1 MGKFFHTGRVASMM
15 VRPASE
21 PVYSI
26 GAVAR
31 MLGVTT
37 PALRAWEERYRV
49 VVPARSGG
57 DQRLYSRDEVDQLR
71 FVERLMK
78 SGLHA
83 ADAHRVLA
91 QRLQEGMTLVPDAEP
106 RSGVSILLAERD
118 IYSAQMIEYV
128 LRTEGYQVTVALD
141 APDALEIFGR
151 TAPDLVILELVI
163 SGGVG
168 VKLCRELA
176 DRGARIIAIS
186 SLAVG
191 DAAIEAGA
199 EAFLRK
205 PLDPLQALSTARDLL
220 GTSALVADRRL
231 VRQA

>member
-1 MGKFFHTGRVASMM
+1 MGRFFHSDRVATVM

-31 MLGVTT
+31 MLRVTT
-37 PALRAWEERYRV
+37 AALRAWEERYGV

-176 DRGARIIAIS
+176 DRGARIIAVS

-205 PLDPLQALSTARDLL
+205 PLDPLHALSTARDLV

>member
-1 MGKFFHTGRVASMM
+1 M

-31 MLGVTT
+31 MLRVTT
-37 PALRAWEERYRV
+37 AALRAWEERYGV

-78 SGLHA
+78 SGLQA

-106 RSGVSILLAERD
+106 RSGASILLAERD

-128 LRTEGYQVTVALD
+128 LRTEGYEVTVALD

-176 DRGARIIAIS
+176 DRGARIIAVS

-191 DAAIEAGA
+191 DAAIGAGA

-205 PLDPLQALSTARDLL
+205 PLDPLHALSTARDLV

>member
-1 MGKFFHTGRVASMM
+1 MGRFFHSDRVATVM

-31 MLGVTT
+31 MLRVTT
-37 PALRAWEERYRV
+37 AALRAWEERYGV

-176 DRGARIIAIS
+176 DRGARIIAVS

-205 PLDPLQALSTARDLL
+205 PLDSLHALSTARDLV

>member
-1 MGKFFHTGRVASMM
+1 MGRFLNSGRVATVT
-15 VRPASE
+15 VRSASK

-37 PALRAWEERYRV
+37 AALRAWEERYGV

-57 DQRLYSRDEVDQLR
+57 DQRLYSRDEVDQLG

-78 SGLHA
+78 SGLPA

-128 LRTEGYQVTVALD
+128 LRTEGYQVTIALD
-141 APDALEIFGR
+141 AREALDVFAR
-151 TAPDLVILELVI
+151 TTPDLVIVELVI

-168 VKLCRELA
+168 MELCRELA
-176 DRGARIIAIS
+176 NAGARIIAVS

-220 GTSALVADRRL
+220 GTSALVSDRDP
-231 VRQA
+231 VRKA

>member
-1 MGKFFHTGRVASMM
+1 
-15 VRPASE
+15 
-21 PVYSI
+21 
-26 GAVAR
+26 
-31 MLGVTT
+31 VTT

>member
-1 MGKFFHTGRVASMM
+1 
-15 VRPASE
+15 
-21 PVYSI
+21 
-26 GAVAR
+26 
-31 MLGVTT
+31 
-37 PALRAWEERYRV
+37 
-49 VVPARSGG
+49 
-57 DQRLYSRDEVDQLR
+57 
-71 FVERLMK
+71 
-78 SGLHA
+78 
-83 ADAHRVLA
+83 
-91 QRLQEGMTLVPDAEP
+91 VPDAEP

-128 LRTEGYQVTVALD
+128 LRTEGYEVTVALD

-176 DRGARIIAIS
+176 DRGARIIAVS

-205 PLDPLQALSTARDLL
+205 PLDPLHALSTARDLV

>member
-1 MGKFFHTGRVASMM
+1 MGRFFHSDRVATVM

-31 MLGVTT
+31 MLRVTT
-37 PALRAWEERYRV
+37 AALRAWEERYGV

-168 VKLCRELA
+168 VKLCRELV
-176 DRGARIIAIS
+176 DRGARIIAVS

-205 PLDPLQALSTARDLL
+205 PLDPLHALSTARDLV

>member
-1 MGKFFHTGRVASMM
+1 MSRQSQLVKPRRGATMGRFFHSDRVATVM

-31 MLGVTT
+31 MLRVTT
-37 PALRAWEERYRV
+37 AALRAWEERYGV

-78 SGLHA
+78 GGLHA

-91 QRLQEGMTLVPDAEP
+91 QRLQEGMTLVPDAE
-106 RSGVSILLAERD
+106 RSSGVSILLAERD

-128 LRTEGYQVTVALD
+128 LRTEGYEVTVALD
-141 APDALEIFGR
+141 ARDALDIFAR
-151 TAPDLVILELVI
+151 TTPDLVIVELVI
-163 SGGVG
+163 
-168 VKLCRELA
+168 
-176 DRGARIIAIS
+176 
-186 SLAVG
+186 
-191 DAAIEAGA
+191 
-199 EAFLRK
+199 
-205 PLDPLQALSTARDLL
+205 
-220 GTSALVADRRL
+220 
-231 VRQA
+231 